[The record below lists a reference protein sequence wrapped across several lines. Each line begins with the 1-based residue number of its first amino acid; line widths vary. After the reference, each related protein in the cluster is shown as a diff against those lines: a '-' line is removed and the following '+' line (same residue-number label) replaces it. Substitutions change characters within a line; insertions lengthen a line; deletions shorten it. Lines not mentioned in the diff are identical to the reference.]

1 MVRSLGEESNDDKIV
16 CLRRGI
22 NINLLKRFNM
32 ELTFKTSEQKF
43 NNEPAYEVEFE
54 ATSDFNLHLERR
66 SGGRFIVYQK
76 GIEDGEY
83 DVVSGIGLIDHK
95 AIIDL
100 DFVAAIFPK
109 WLKIVSE
116 SEPTMAVVTFN
127 A

>member
-1 MVRSLGEESNDDKIV
+1 
-16 CLRRGI
+16 
-22 NINLLKRFNM
+22 M

-54 ATSDFNLHLERR
+54 ATKDFNLHLERR

-76 GIEDGEY
+76 GIQDAKYAVVDG
-83 DVVSGIGLIDHK
+83 VGQIDHK
-95 AIIDL
+95 TTIDL
-100 DFVAAIFPK
+100 DFVAAIYPK

>member
-1 MVRSLGEESNDDKIV
+1 
-16 CLRRGI
+16 
-22 NINLLKRFNM
+22 M

-54 ATSDFNLHLERR
+54 ATKDFNLHLERR
-66 SGGRFIVYQK
+66 SGGRFVVYQK
-76 GIEDGEY
+76 SVEDAKY
-83 DVVSGIGLIDHK
+83 DVVSGIGSIDHK
-95 AIIDL
+95 AVIDL
-100 DFVAAIFPK
+100 DFVATVYPK